1 MPAINKK
8 LFSLATIALLVNSA
22 AYANTDT
29 TQKTD
34 VLLIGGGIMSA
45 SLGTWLQELQPDWKQ
60 VMVEKLDKVAL
71 ESSNGWNNAGTGHS
85 ANMELNYTPERPD
98 GTIDVTKALEI
109 NEQFMISRQFWSSQ
123 VKRGIL
129 NNPHSFINS
138 TPHMSF
144 VWGDKNVDY
153 LGKRYDA
160 LQKTTL
166 FQGMKFSTDHQQIAQ
181 WAPLVM
187 DGRDPQQKVA
197 ATWTP
202 AGTDVNYGEITRQLV
217 SSLQKNDHFSLQTS
231 SEVTEFKRNGDNS
244 WHVTIED
251 VNNGKQ
257 HAIDAK
263 YVFIGAGGGALKL
276 LQKTGIPEADN
287 YAGFPVGG
295 SFLMTENSDVT
306 RLHQQKVYGQA
317 SVGAPP
323 MSVPHI
329 DARFID
335 GKRVVLFGPFA
346 TFSTKFLKQ
355 GSFFDLLST
364 TTTSNVMPMT
374 HVGLDNF
381 DLVKYLIS
389 QVMLSDDDRFAALK
403 EYYPGARKEDWKLI
417 QAGQRVQIIKKDADK
432 GGVLKLGTEV
442 VVDQQ
447 RTISALLGA
456 SPGASTA
463 APITLNVIKKLF
475 PEQFNSPE
483 WQNKIR
489 GIVPSFGQ
497 NLNGNTALT
506 QQVWDDTAATLQ
518 LTKPP
523 VIQMPQTQV
532 KVMEAKP
539 AQEQPAS
546 ASPQHDMAL

>member
-22 AYANTDT
+22 AYANTET

-85 ANMELNYTPERPD
+85 ANMELNYTPQRPD
-98 GTIDVTKALEI
+98 GSIDVTKALEI
-109 NEQFMISRQFWSSQ
+109 NEQFMISRQFWSAQ
-123 VKRGIL
+123 VKRGVL

-144 VWGDKNVDY
+144 VWGDKNVEY

-187 DGRDPQQKVA
+187 AGRDPQQKVA

-202 AGTDVNYGEITRQLV
+202 VGTDVNYGEITRQLIG
-217 SSLQKNDHFSLQTS
+217 SLQKNEHFTLQTS

-251 VNNGKQ
+251 VNSGKQ

-295 SFLMTENSDVT
+295 SFLMTENLDVT
-306 RLHQQKVYGQA
+306 RQHMEKVCGQA

-403 EYYPGARKEDWKLI
+403 EYYPQARKEDWKLI

-483 WQNKIR
+483 WQSKIHS
-489 GIVPSFGQ
+489 IVPSFGQ
-497 NLNGNTALT
+497 NLNGNVALT
-506 QQVWDDTAATLQ
+506 QQVWNDTAATLE

-523 VIQMPQTQV
+523 VIQMPAAPVAQ
-532 KVMEAKP
+532 AKP
-539 AQEQPAS
+539 AEEQPAS
-546 ASPQHDMAL
+546 TSPQHDMAL

>member
-1 MPAINKK
+1 MSAINKK

-22 AYANTDT
+22 AYADTDT

-109 NEQFMISRQFWSSQ
+109 NEQFMISRQFWSAQ
-123 VKRGIL
+123 VKRGVL
-129 NNPHSFINS
+129 NNPHAFINS

-160 LQKTTL
+160 LQKTPL

-187 DGRDPQQKVA
+187 AGRDPQQKVA

-202 AGTDVNYGEITRQLV
+202 AGTDVNYGEITRQLIG
-217 SSLQKNDHFSLQTS
+217 SLQKNEHFTLQTS

-251 VNNGKQ
+251 VKNGKQ

-295 SFLMTENSDVT
+295 SFLMTENPDVT
-306 RLHQQKVYGQA
+306 RQHLEKVYGQA

-346 TFSTKFLKQ
+346 TFSTKFLKE

-364 TTTSNVMPMT
+364 TTTSNVLPMT

-403 EYYPGARKEDWKLI
+403 EYYPEARKEDWKLI

-483 WQNKIR
+483 WQSKIR

-497 NLNGNTALT
+497 TLNGNTALT
-506 QQVWDDTAATLQ
+506 QQVWDDTATTLQ

-523 VIQMPQTQV
+523 VITMPTAPVAQ
-532 KVMEAKP
+532 AKP
-539 AQEQPAS
+539 AEQPAS